1 LKRRIIILVAA
12 LIAAGC
18 TSPPKRQPPDVR
30 VAIPT
35 EWTAP
40 VSTDTLVAETDTTL
54 WWVALGNEHLD
65 SLVVEAL
72 LNNYN
77 LKITAA
83 RVDAAAALAKLAG
96 ADLWPQA
103 NARLDASKRK
113 QNLIGIPI
121 PGAPDVISTRTQ
133 SFGVSL
139 DVGWEVDL
147 WGRIRSGQSAALA
160 DLEASWADL
169 AALRLSIAGQT
180 VKAWFAL
187 IEARLQKELA
197 EETVRSFR
205 TSADYVRSRYE
216 QGVRTSL
223 DLRLALSNFYAAEAL
238 LELRREQL
246 DRTTRQVEILLGRY
260 PSGTLSTDEDLPPVA
275 YSIPE
280 GLPSDILMRRPD
292 LFAAERRFA
301 AAEKRASQARRAFF
315 PRITL
320 TGSAGTLTKQLA
332 DLVKGDFGVW
342 SIAAGL
348 TQPIFQGGRL
358 LANLDQSEAVSDQA
372 LAQYALSLLNAFG
385 EVESSIVAEE
395 LIARRET
402 NTANAAEQSAAARV
416 LAERQYVAGIVDY
429 ITVLETQR
437 RDLNAQS
444 ELLVV
449 RRQRLDARVN
459 LHLALGGGFDL
470 TDEWREFLDAHGA
483 ESDSETEETVE

>member
-1 LKRRIIILVAA
+1 EVDV
-12 LIAAGC
+12 
-18 TSPPKRQPPDVR
+18 PDD
-30 VAIPT
+30 
-35 EWTAP
+35 WTAP
-40 VSTDTLVAETDTTL
+40 KAADTLTVEGDTTL
-54 WWVALGNEHLD
+54 WWVALGNEDLD
-65 SLVVEAL
+65 SLVHEAL
-72 LNNYN
+72 LNN
-77 LKITAA
+77 LDIMAAAA

-103 NARLDASKRK
+103 NARFDASKRK

-121 PGAPDVISTRTQ
+121 EGAPPVIPTTVQ

-139 DVGWEVDL
+139 DVAWEVDL

-187 IEARLQKELA
+187 IEARLQLELA
-197 EETVRSFR
+197 EETVKSFQ

-216 QGVRTSL
+216 QGVRSSL
-223 DLRLALSNFYAAEAL
+223 DLRLALSNLYAAEAL
-238 LELRREQL
+238 LEFRRQQL
-246 DRTTRQVEILLGRY
+246 DRLTRQMEILLGRY
-260 PSGTLSTDEDLPPVA
+260 PSGALSSTGDLPQLD
-275 YSIPE
+275 SGIPA
-280 GLPSDILMRRPD
+280 GLPSDILLRRPD
-292 LFAAERRFA
+292 ILAAERRFA
-301 AAEKRASQARRAFF
+301 AAEKRVSQARRAFF

-320 TGSAGTLTKQLA
+320 TGSAGTLTEQLQ
-332 DLVKGDFGVW
+332 DLVDGDFSVW

-358 LANLDQSEAVSDQA
+358 LANLDQTEAASDQV

-395 LIARRET
+395 LIARREA
-402 NTANAAEQSAAARV
+402 NTADAAEQSAAARM
-416 LAERQYVAGIVDY
+416 LAERQYAAGIVDY

-437 RDLNAQS
+437 RDLNSQS

-449 RRQRLDARVN
+449 RRERLDARVN

-470 TDEWREFLDAHGA
+470 NTEWKQFLDKYA
-483 ESDSETEETVE
+483 EEDQDDSKTEDNR